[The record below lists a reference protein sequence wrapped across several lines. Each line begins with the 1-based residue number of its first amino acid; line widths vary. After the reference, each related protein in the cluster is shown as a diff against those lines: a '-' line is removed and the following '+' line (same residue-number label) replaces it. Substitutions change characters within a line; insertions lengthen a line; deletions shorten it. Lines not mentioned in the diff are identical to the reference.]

1 MEVFVTL
8 GRDYVVAYQNRASAS
23 IEAMPVGV
31 SIIKRTFLFS
41 NEEVRDTIFGG
52 KSLSCSN
59 RLLFRNGRSLL
70 LTRDY
75 RPMLGRDGE
84 VVGVISTGSSRLAPS
99 SQDYADLS
107 AIVSAKNLRNFP
119 TDYPL
124 QGRLPGHPLGNS
136 QILNTSSTTSAIS
149 AAAGSLISRRQK
161 GFLDRHM
168 DKARRALG
176 GRFLSRRR
184 DLRLLAFRLKPF
196 HRNAKNPRQFKY
208 IFSGRLGYPPF
219 PA

>member
-8 GRDYVVAYQNRASAS
+8 GRDYVVAYQNQASAS

-84 VVGVISTGSSRLAPS
+84 VVGVISTGWSRPS
-99 SQDYADLS
+99 PSAQNYSDLS
-107 AIVSAKNLRNFP
+107 AIVSALECPELPNQLSASG
-119 TDYPL
+119 PL
-124 QGRLPGHPLGNS
+124 
-136 QILNTSSTTSAIS
+136 
-149 AAAGSLISRRQK
+149 AGSSPGELSDS
-161 GFLDRHM
+161 LTL
-168 DKARRALG
+168 ARRLR
-176 GRFLSRRR
+176 RFL
-184 DLRLLAFRLKPF
+184 PQQV
-196 HRNAKNPRQFKY
+196 H
-208 IFSGRLGYPPF
+208 
-219 PA
+219 

>member
-8 GRDYVVAYQNRASAS
+8 GRDYVVAYQNQASAS

-41 NEEVRDTIFGG
+41 NEEVRETIFGG

-107 AIVSAKNLRNFP
+107 AIVSAQESPELPNQLSASG
-119 TDYPL
+119 PL
-124 QGRLPGHPLGNS
+124 
-136 QILNTSSTTSAIS
+136 
-149 AAAGSLISRRQK
+149 AGSSPGELSDS
-161 GFLDRHM
+161 LTL
-168 DKARRALG
+168 ARRLR
-176 GRFLSRRR
+176 RFL
-184 DLRLLAFRLKPF
+184 PQQV
-196 HRNAKNPRQFKY
+196 H
-208 IFSGRLGYPPF
+208 
-219 PA
+219 